1 MGVEPAAR
9 ARLRPFRGDVVEI
22 TPAGQV
28 ELSLMAPAS
37 KSMTNRLLVMAALA
51 RGDSTLF
58 GPLVS
63 SDTEA
68 MVSGLAKLGVI
79 VQREAGSWRLS
90 GGSGGISGPAGV
102 IDAGLSGTTL
112 RFLAAVASLGG
123 PTVVIDG
130 SEPLR
135 RRPIAG
141 LANALEALGA
151 SVALENG
158 RLPMKI
164 TSAGIDGGRVE
175 IDAQA
180 SSQFASAILL
190 VAPYAKRDVSLFLHG
205 LGSPG
210 YVDLTVDAMQRWGA
224 SVEVRSERHGTQ
236 EPWEIF
242 VSSREHY
249 AARSEIIEY
258 DASAAAHLFAL
269 GMAAGGRVRV
279 TNASTTSLQPDARI
293 LDVMGEMGAD
303 VSIAPAGGVML
314 ERLGPL
320 RSVDVDLSAMPD
332 QVSTVAVLASLAE
345 GESRIS
351 NVAVSRGHE
360 TDRLS
365 ATARELS
372 RLGADISELA
382 DGLVIRGG
390 KALHGCRVN
399 TYGDHRMAMAF
410 AALGTVVPGVQIADP
425 GCVAKTYPQFWDD
438 IAKAG
443 VALR

>member
-1 MGVEPAAR
+1 MDSPGSGSLEAGCVMGVEPAAR

-236 EPWEIF
+236 EPWEIC
-242 VSSREHY
+242 VSSRPLL
-249 AARSEIIEY
+249 
-258 DASAAAHLFAL
+258 DATLELRQPDHDVLL
-269 GMAAGGRVRV
+269 GHPTQGAS
-279 TNASTTSLQPDARI
+279 NASFNSHEHFPDGLI
-293 LDVMGEMGAD
+293 TLPG
-303 VSIAPAGGVML
+303 
-314 ERLGPL
+314 L
-320 RSVDVDLSAMPD
+320 RPNHEAVPMDLRRE
-332 QVSTVAVLASLAE
+332 SLAH
-345 GESRIS
+345 RMI
-351 NVAVSRGHE
+351 AVRE
-360 TDRLS
+360 LRMALNYRS
-365 ATARELS
+365 ATPA
-372 RLGADISELA
+372 LA
-382 DGLVIRGG
+382 MSSQNCG
-390 KALHGCRVN
+390 
-399 TYGDHRMAMAF
+399 
-410 AALGTVVPGVQIADP
+410 
-425 GCVAKTYPQFWDD
+425 
-438 IAKAG
+438 
-443 VALR
+443 